1 MSRFNISVL
10 LATAL
15 LGVLLWVVISIVAEV
30 SNPSPLIT
38 LEANPEPE
46 LDPTLPRIPSLPVLE
61 SWVAEGGGA
70 AIRALAGYRDWL
82 AERGYPPARDL
93 LTGTAAAD
101 PVWAEQDDATLLI
114 LAGRGD
120 LAALHTLAERSIA
133 SDPRA
138 ALDWYDQA
146 VINGSLYAMLR
157 VSDLLATLGEPAL
170 AEFNQD
176 DRWQQALAELNAADP
191 PLLERSLAWAI
202 GAVYVGGYGIVDRRL
217 ASRIR
222 SLSQQLDEFAVE
234 RACEAAQEL
243 VLETAAAR
251 RARGGAVFSMQRP
264 RFAISVAEPAELVPC
279 AVRVP
284 PLVAM
289 EDCEHADFVGP
300 GEQLLQAW
308 YCP

>member
-1 MSRFNISVL
+1 MSRFNVSVL

-30 SNPSPLIT
+30 SNPTPLVT
-38 LEANPEPE
+38 GSETTAPAP
-46 LDPTLPRIPSLPVLE
+46 DPALPRILDMPALE
-61 SWVAEGGGA
+61 SWVAEGGA
-70 AIRALAGYRDWL
+70 SATRALNQYRDWL

-93 LTGTAAAD
+93 LTGAAVAD
-101 PVWAEQDDATLLI
+101 AVWAEQDDATLLVI
-114 LAGRGD
+114 AGRGD

-157 VSDLLATLGEPAL
+157 ISDLLATLGDPAL
-170 AEFNQD
+170 AAFNQD
-176 DRWQQALAELNAADP
+176 TQWQQALAELNAADP
-191 PLLERSLAWAI
+191 PPLERSLAWAI
-202 GAVYVGGYGIVDRRL
+202 GAVYVGGFGIVDPRL

-222 SLSQQLDEFAVE
+222 SLSGQLDEFAVE
-234 RACEAAQEL
+234 RACEAAQDL

-264 RFAISVAEPAELVPC
+264 RFAVSVADPAGLVPC
-279 AVRVP
+279 SVRVP
-284 PLVAM
+284 PLVDM
-289 EDCEHADFVGP
+289 GDCEHTDFVGP
-300 GEQLLQAW
+300 GQQLLQAW